1 LPGHRLPASAEIAR
15 EIIDDRDAALEQFRL
30 IEVDLNPGTD
40 HGDSMGAFADC
51 GTKADVHL
59 LVDFENLKPSAA
71 DVALIRSGEYR
82 LWVFHGP
89 HQNKFDAAL
98 VKAWQPLGGRVDF
111 VQSSRQG
118 KNALDFHIAF
128 KLGELYADQGKSGR
142 RASYVVVSGDGGF
155 DALIEYM
162 RTQGCAVSLA
172 GSIPAA
178 LTVPAPKESPIA
190 PSLSQG
196 LLRPSRGII
205 PAVSQP
211 SSTAVPKKK
220 AVAKAAPAVR
230 SSVARGDVQTIIEEL
245 RAHPKNRPADR
256 AALERYIVA
265 RLGNKITSGAA
276 KTVVSGLEQQQVV
289 SFDGTKAT
297 YMVPRT

>member
-1 LPGHRLPASAEIAR
+1 MGSL
-15 EIIDDRDAALEQFRL
+15 
-30 IEVDLNPGTD
+30 TD
-40 HGDSMGAFADC
+40 G

-89 HQNKFDAAL
+89 HQNKFDATL

-111 VQSSRQG
+111 VQSSKQG

-128 KLGELYADQGKSGR
+128 KLGELFAGERKSGR

-162 RTQGCAVSLA
+162 RTQGCSVTLA

-178 LTVPAPKESPIA
+178 LTVPAPKELPVAPQSAALPIA
-190 PSLSQG
+190 QG
-196 LLRPSRGII
+196 LQRPSRGII

-211 SSTAVPKKK
+211 APASAPKKR
-220 AVAKAAPAVR
+220 AAATATPAVR
-230 SSVARGDVQTIIEEL
+230 SSVAQGDVQTIVAEL
-245 RAHPKNRPADR
+245 RAHPKNRPGDR

-265 RLGNKITSGAA
+265 RLGNKITSVAA
-276 KTVVSGLEQQQVV
+276 KAVVVALEEQTVVS
-289 SFDGTKAT
+289 FNGTKAA
-297 YMVPRT
+297 YKIPKAKK

>member
-1 LPGHRLPASAEIAR
+1 VS
-15 EIIDDRDAALEQFRL
+15 
-30 IEVDLNPGTD
+30 
-40 HGDSMGAFADC
+40 
-51 GTKADVHL
+51 TKADVHL

-71 DVALIRSGEYR
+71 DVALIRSEQYR

-98 VKAWQPLGGRVDF
+98 VKAWQPLGERVDF
-111 VQSSRQG
+111 VQSSKQG

-128 KLGELYADQGKSGR
+128 KLGELFAEQQKTGR
-142 RASYVVVSGDGGF
+142 RASYVIVSGDGGF
-155 DALIEYM
+155 EALFEYL

-178 LTVPAPKESPIA
+178 LTVPAQDKAQVAPASPA
-190 PSLSQG
+190 TPVSAGFQ
-196 LLRPSRGII
+196 RPSRGII

-211 SSTAVPKKK
+211 ASAVASKKK
-220 AVAKAAPAVR
+220 VAAKAAPAVR
-230 SSVARGDVQTIIEEL
+230 SSVVQGDVQTIVAEL
-245 RAHPKNRPADR
+245 QAHPKNRPGDR

-289 SFDGTKAT
+289 SFSGTKIT
-297 YMVPRT
+297 YKIPKAKK

>member
-1 LPGHRLPASAEIAR
+1 MGSLTDG
-15 EIIDDRDAALEQFRL
+15 
-30 IEVDLNPGTD
+30 GTR
-40 HGDSMGAFADC
+40 
-51 GTKADVHL
+51 ADVHL

-71 DVALIRSGEYR
+71 DVALIRSEEYR

-111 VQSSRQG
+111 VQSSKQG

-128 KLGELYADQGKSGR
+128 KLGELFADARRTGR

-162 RTQGCAVSLA
+162 RTQGCSVTLA

-178 LTVPAPKESPIA
+178 LSIPALERAQVAPASAATPI
-190 PSLSQG
+190 SEGFQ
-196 LLRPSRGII
+196 RPSRGII

-211 SSTAVPKKK
+211 APTSAPKKK
-220 AVAKAAPAVR
+220 AAAKTAPAVR
-230 SSVARGDVQTIIEEL
+230 SSVAQGDVQTIVAEL
-245 RAHPKNRPADR
+245 RAHPKNRPGER

-289 SFDGTKAT
+289 SFNGTKAT
-297 YMVPRT
+297 YQIPKAKT